1 MRLLRYTW
9 AACEAFYIVVLICAV
24 LPWVIAWKC
33 AAYIVDGRWG
43 KDKEPWE

>member
-1 MRLLRYTW
+1 MRALRYIQATL
-9 AACEAFYIVVLICAV
+9 EAFGVMTLVVFV

-43 KDKEPWE
+43 KEKEPWE